1 MKIRKVPW
9 LTLLMVAVLLI
20 VALLRVIRITPE
32 NRTYII
38 GWDLDPPDQVATKSG
53 EPTGFAVE
61 LVREAAKRRGIRLQW
76 VEHPESSEAALRSKA
91 VDLWPMMVITEDR
104 KQILHL
110 TDPYQEDQYG
120 LLVDAKSAFTK
131 ADDLKQRTISY
142 DGMPFNGRLLREH
155 FPGAVHLRKSSLADA
170 VRSVCVGEAQA
181 VFDDRI
187 AVFSVLLSNQACPGT
202 SLRMLAIPTIKTRI
216 GIGATRESRAAADAI
231 REEIDVMAGDGSL
244 GKIMS
249 VWSYD
254 SGQELD
260 SLVVLQRAK
269 SQLRWYKIGL
279 AAVAALFLFA
289 SWAAAGYR
297 KQRIKAQ
304 TYCQAF
310 GQAEWNVRLVA
321 DSLSEMVVA
330 YDMNRSLT
338 YANSGAEKLTGYGLA
353 ELQVADFLSWT
364 HPEDRPQVLA
374 LWDKVFDGQ
383 AVDQV
388 DYRLIA
394 KDGTVKWVTGA
405 WGPVVDETGRLVG
418 VRGTCRDITELVVT
432 EQARQDAMQ
441 KFRTIVQEITERKRA
456 EQVLRESEERFRNM
470 ADTAPV
476 MIWVSGPDKL
486 FTFFNKTWLDFTG
499 RTLEQELG
507 NGWVEGVHPDD
518 LGHCYESFSSSFD
531 ARRNFNIEL
540 RLRRADGEYRWVLC
554 SGVPRFEPG
563 GVFAGYIGSDID
575 ITDQKHAEAMLRQ
588 NLDEIAHLNRVA
600 AMGELTASMAH
611 ELNQPLAAILSN
623 AQAASRFLSS
633 ESPDLTQARECLTDI
648 AADDKRAGEVIK
660 SLRELLKKGKFQMSV
675 VDLNEVVG
683 EVIRLVGH
691 HALLGNVSIRFEPL
705 PSLHPVLGDR
715 IQLYQ
720 MVLNLIV
727 NGLDATAERPR
738 GERWVL
744 VRTVESSGGVE
755 LSVEDSG
762 KGIAESDLSH
772 LFEPFFSTKREGL
785 GMGLSISSSIVR
797 AHGGRIWAERSVG
810 RGAIFHCV
818 LPVAQQAA
826 AANVVALG

>member
-9 LTLLMVAVLLI
+9 LTLLVVAVLLI

-38 GWDLDPPDQVATKSG
+38 GWDVDPPDQVATKSG

-61 LVREAAKRRGIRLQW
+61 LVREAAKRRGIRLKW
-76 VEHPESSEAALRSKA
+76 VLHPESSEAALLSKS

-104 KQILHL
+104 KKILHI
-110 TDPYQEDQYG
+110 TDPYQDDKAG
-120 LLVDAKSAFTK
+120 LLVDANSAFRTV
-131 ADDLKQRTISY
+131 ADLRHQTISY
-142 DGMPFNGRLLREH
+142 DYMPINERLLRQH
-155 FPGAVHLRKSSLADA
+155 FPGSVHLRKSSLADA
-170 VRSVCVGEAQA
+170 IRSVCSGEAQA
-181 VFDDRI
+181 VFANQV
-187 AVFSVLLSNQACPGT
+187 AVFALLLGNRPCPNA
-202 SLRMLAIPTIKTRI
+202 SLRLLPSPTINTLL
-216 GIGATRESRAAADAI
+216 GIGATQEARAAADAI
-231 REEIDVMAGDGSL
+231 RDEISVMAGAGSL
-244 GKIMS
+244 GEIIS
-249 VWSYD
+249 AWSYD
-254 SGQELD
+254 AGRELN
-260 SLVVLQRAK
+260 SLLILQQAR
-269 SQLRWYKIGL
+269 SRLQWYRIGL
-279 AAVAALFLFA
+279 AAVGALLLLA
-289 SWAAAGYR
+289 SWSAAAYR
-297 KQRIKAQ
+297 RQRIKAQ
-304 TYCQAF
+304 AYSRSL
-310 GQAEWNVRLVA
+310 GQAERNVRLVA

-330 YDMNRSLT
+330 YDMQRSLT
-338 YANSGAEKLTGYGLA
+338 YTNSGAEKLTGYGLA
-353 ELQVADFLSWT
+353 ELRSADPGSWA
-364 HPEDRPQVLA
+364 HPEDRSQVLA

-383 AVDQV
+383 PVDQV

-405 WGPVVDETGRLVG
+405 WGPVVDETGRQVG
-418 VRGTCRDITELVVT
+418 VRGTCRDITERVVA

-456 EQVLRESEERFRNM
+456 EQVLRKSEERFRNM

-486 FTFFNKTWLDFTG
+486 LTFFNKTWLDFTG

-633 ESPDLTQARECLTDI
+633 ESPDLTQVRECLTDI

-660 SLRELLKKGKFQMSV
+660 SLRELLKKGKFQVSV

-705 PSLHPVLGDR
+705 PSLRPVLGDR

-720 MVLNLIV
+720 MALNLIV

-744 VRTVESSGGVE
+744 VRTVESSGDVE
-755 LSVEDSG
+755 LTVEDSG

-772 LFEPFFSTKREGL
+772 LFEPFFSTKRTGL
-785 GMGLSISSSIVR
+785 GMGLSISRSIVR
-797 AHGGRIWAERSVG
+797 AHGGRIWAERSAG
-810 RGAIFHCV
+810 RGAIFRCV
-818 LPVAQQAA
+818 LPVAQQGAA
-826 AANVVALG
+826 TAAL